1 MSLVQPV
8 APSPALP
15 SAHGLD
21 ADRRW
26 SAWSGVGP
34 TQPTSVAQA
43 AIAPKGRPG
52 AGPTAVRMPN
62 GNYLTIGHNV
72 FGHFGV
78 NASDRGSVQRF
89 VERHAKSGD
98 LHAHSPIFRIP
109 GHPFDVVLE
118 VNPRLLRSIP
128 NIDIHPVGDR
138 VAKSRP
144 QAPPADI
151 TRKRFLELELIGARD
166 SGPVGGVRVYGG
178 QSGGVLVDPKR
189 GTPLYM
195 CIGASETPRSQAAL
209 DWSARLGNLAPTK
222 WLSSPLFDASRKA
235 NVAYYVPLSTGDRG
249 LHLIEHNRAD
259 RTVFQVFPD
268 GTRTALE

>member
-1 MSLVQPV
+1 
-8 APSPALP
+8 
-15 SAHGLD
+15 
-21 ADRRW
+21 
-26 SAWSGVGP
+26 
-34 TQPTSVAQA
+34 
-43 AIAPKGRPG
+43 
-52 AGPTAVRMPN
+52 MPN

-78 NASDRGSVQRF
+78 NASDRGSVKGF
-89 VERHAKSGD
+89 VERHSKSGD
-98 LHAHSPIFRIP
+98 LRAHSPIFRIP

-118 VNPRLLRSIP
+118 MSPRLLRSIP
-128 NIDIHPVGDR
+128 NIEINPVGDR

-166 SGPVGGVRVYGG
+166 SGPAGAVKIYGG

-195 CIGASETPRSQAAL
+195 CIGAAETPRSQFAL
-209 DWSARLGNLAPTK
+209 DWSARFGKLAPTK
-222 WLSSPLFDASRKA
+222 WLSSPLFDASRKS
-235 NVAYYVPLSTGDRG
+235 NVAYYVPLSTRERD
-249 LHLIEHNRAD
+249 LHLIEHDRANG
-259 RTVFQVFPD
+259 TVFRVDRD